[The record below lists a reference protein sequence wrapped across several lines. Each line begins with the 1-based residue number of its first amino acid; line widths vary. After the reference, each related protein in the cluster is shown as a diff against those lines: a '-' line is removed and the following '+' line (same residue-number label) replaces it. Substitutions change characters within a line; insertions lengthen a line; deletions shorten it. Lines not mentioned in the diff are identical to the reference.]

1 MKRLNI
7 DKIFIPYLKEIKRIA
22 SHPYKAKGYIY
33 NFIFS
38 NGFTVSVNNL
48 MQHYNR
54 YRNLWDLTIYKDN
67 KIYFCKLNNKK
78 GGVFYNLTETE
89 VNKILLKVKEGKINE
104 QYN

>member
-22 SHPYKAKGYIY
+22 NHPYIAKGYIY
-33 NFIFS
+33 NFIFL
-38 NGFTVSVNNL
+38 NGFTVNVNNL

-67 KIYFCKLNNKK
+67 KLYFYKLNKK
-78 GGVFYNLTETE
+78 GGVFYNLTEAE
-89 VNKILLKVKEGKINE
+89 VNKILLKVKKGEINE
-104 QYN
+104 PYN